1 MFGAVI
7 SILPLRSP
15 LKLPATLT
23 VCKQSKRGKI
33 VSFTVTCRS
42 DLKKKKDT
50 NSAGSPKILRN
61 LASKRKCDL
70 EPCKS
75 ILSKLHR
82 SFQFQKKE
90 VSFISNFTHQC
101 TFAIQVEQQGR
112 VPQLSRPRVVDTV
125 EQHTLA
131 ESVCPMG
138 ERKRHIPVRRAIY
151 STGVCCQRGYI

>member
-1 MFGAVI
+1 MNHQILLTYFQGNAKQSVEGITNQIFGMTSQWLWFVFGAVI

-75 ILSKLHR
+75 ILSELHR
-82 SFQFQKKE
+82 SF
-90 VSFISNFTHQC
+90 
-101 TFAIQVEQQGR
+101 
-112 VPQLSRPRVVDTV
+112 
-125 EQHTLA
+125 
-131 ESVCPMG
+131 
-138 ERKRHIPVRRAIY
+138 
-151 STGVCCQRGYI
+151 